1 MKVVNM
7 IMKTMMNVILP
18 STKTNGKIL
27 QERLKIIEDGKQ
39 SIEESTLI
47 IDDTSKSF
55 RQAKELLING
65 NNRE

>member
-1 MKVVNM
+1 MKVANM